1 MELPFFTIAIC
12 VLLFIGLIIGF
23 VKGVKRGFYSLVSNI
38 ISIVA
43 AFGITRIII
52 IVLSKRGLTPI
63 GDKILGNTIF
73 HDITDVEALNYTPK
87 FIATVCLSLVLF
99 YAFYIVFL
107 IITQIVKR
115 KIFNKVTKVSYSK
128 YNVLLEKKWY
138 MKILAILIGFVSCA
152 TTCYVLTFGIVA
164 VNDAILK
171 GFEESDKI
179 STPYVCKK
187 IKDNYAY
194 NVISKCKAKEVFD
207 GLTKMHDSN
216 VNTTTTNE
224 ITKGIKT
231 VVALDNVANNNEV
244 EKNLDILGDCITTTD
259 IVPEIAAQIVI
270 DRANEVKVEEP
281 KKNEKGMD
289 ARFSRL
295 KNELLIFAKSSNKD
309 NIKENA
315 KTAVNIGKKVFEK
328 DLEKISTYK
337 EVMDT
342 LKDESFVEDIFVELY
357 NNKNTQNIMG
367 YLIDLCVGSVFD
379 SINVDIKETYI
390 FSLDYSKLSLS
401 EVKKEAN
408 IISLFAKDYEII
420 QKLSKAEMLAEEEM
434 KQIKEDLKNIEKCE
448 IITTTVYDTINGY
461 IKNLELVE
469 TPTLPVTE

>member
-63 GDKILGNTIF
+63 GDKILGNPIF

-187 IKDNYAY
+187 
-194 NVISKCKAKEVFD
+194 
-207 GLTKMHDSN
+207 
-216 VNTTTTNE
+216 
-224 ITKGIKT
+224 
-231 VVALDNVANNNEV
+231 
-244 EKNLDILGDCITTTD
+244 
-259 IVPEIAAQIVI
+259 
-270 DRANEVKVEEP
+270 
-281 KKNEKGMD
+281 
-289 ARFSRL
+289 
-295 KNELLIFAKSSNKD
+295 NKR
-309 NIKENA
+309 
-315 KTAVNIGKKVFEK
+315 
-328 DLEKISTYK
+328 
-337 EVMDT
+337 
-342 LKDESFVEDIFVELY
+342 
-357 NNKNTQNIMG
+357 
-367 YLIDLCVGSVFD
+367 
-379 SINVDIKETYI
+379 
-390 FSLDYSKLSLS
+390 
-401 EVKKEAN
+401 
-408 IISLFAKDYEII
+408 
-420 QKLSKAEMLAEEEM
+420 
-434 KQIKEDLKNIEKCE
+434 
-448 IITTTVYDTINGY
+448 
-461 IKNLELVE
+461 
-469 TPTLPVTE
+469 